1 MSRKVLITA
10 GAAGI
15 GKHIAAAFLA
25 AGDDVYACDINSD
38 ALKTASTELPGLK
51 TGVCDVTDRVQSK
64 NMVLEAAEKLGG
76 IDILVNN
83 AGTSGPTAPVQDLDP
98 DQWEQVLR
106 VNLNGTFLATKHA
119 IPYLIR
125 SGSGVI
131 IIMSSAA
138 GRFGYPNRSAYST
151 AKWGL
156 IGFMKT
162 LSIEL
167 GAHDVRV
174 NAILPGA
181 VQGDRIQRVFEGRA
195 KATGKSPE
203 EVSALAMAKQS
214 LKRLVDPDEIA
225 GLAVFLASDA
235 AKSISGQALGIDGGM

>member
-1 MSRKVLITA
+1 MPS
-10 GAAGI
+10 
-15 GKHIAAAFLA
+15 
-25 AGDDVYACDINSD
+25 
-38 ALKTASTELPGLK
+38 
-51 TGVCDVTDRVQSK
+51 
-64 NMVLEAAEKLGG
+64 
-76 IDILVNN
+76 
-83 AGTSGPTAPVQDLDP
+83 APVQELEP
-98 DQWEQVLR
+98 DQWEQVLQ
-106 VNLNGTFLATKHA
+106 VNLNGTFLATKYA

-167 GAHDVRV
+167 GPHDVRV

-225 GLAVFLASDA
+225 ALAVFLASDA